1 MISGLERIT
10 ARRIWFVPDFMVW
23 GLPNVGQIECVA
35 SEAVAGNTNVMFGM
49 VDIGDGPQE
58 VLFSQLVDH
67 RGNNL
72 PATIDAPRV
81 IPRARSGEAV
91 FVVETESPTG
101 FRIAR
106 AAGGVSSVPVDLLV
120 VEMGD

>member
-1 MISGLERIT
+1 MISGIDRLT

-23 GLPNVGQIECVA
+23 GLPNVGQIECIA
-35 SEAVAGNTNVMFGM
+35 SESVDGATNVMFGL
-49 VDIGDGPQE
+49 VDIGDGPQQ
-58 VLFSQLVDH
+58 VLFSELLDH

-72 PATIDAPRV
+72 PASINAPRV
-81 IPRARSGEAV
+81 FPRARTADAT

-106 AAGGVSSVPVDLLV
+106 DSSGIAAVPVDLLV
-120 VEMGD
+120 VEMGN